1 MSDYIPGG
9 LCDFCSD
16 PHPVVNEAA
25 RDFDVNPGPVGRSIG
40 AWGACQTCHEL
51 IARDDWAGLEKRAF
65 EAMRRIYP
73 QSSRK
78 DTLLSVQAIQ
88 RQFRIHRDIVRGRHA

>member
-25 RDFDVNPGPVGRSIG
+25 DDFTVNPGPVGTSIG
-40 AWGACQTCHEL
+40 AWGACQACHEL
-51 IARDDWAGLEKRAF
+51 IMRDDWLALEERAV

-73 QSSRK
+73 QSSKR
-78 DTLLSVQAIQ
+78 DLRFSVQTLQ
-88 RQFRIHRDIVRGRHA
+88 RQFRIHRREPHRAT